1 MPRKVT
7 VPDFTESE
15 EGTKHYKRFK
25 GLDYSTDETQI
36 DDGRSPRAV
45 NVIADEGG
53 FPMDGA
59 RCCGLPMRTARLF
72 LSPES
77 SRTRMIMTKKN

>member
-45 NVIADEGG
+45 NVMAH
-53 FPMDGA
+53 A
-59 RCCGLPMRTARLF
+59 AAVYRCGRQGCSCRRYFSL
-72 LSPES
+72 
-77 SRTRMIMTKKN
+77 

>member
-53 FPMDGA
+53 FQHN
-59 RCCGLPMRTARLF
+59 F
-72 LSPES
+72 YSLSKVLLLS
-77 SRTRMIMTKKN
+77 VVVNR

>member
-1 MPRKVT
+1 MPRKVM

-53 FPMDGA
+53 FPERRYGWRTLLRFADADGKA
-59 RCCGLPMRTARLF
+59 VPVCRYFSL
-72 LSPES
+72 
-77 SRTRMIMTKKN
+77 

>member
-36 DDGRSPRAV
+36 DDGRSLRGSV
-45 NVIADEGG
+45 D
-53 FPMDGA
+53 
-59 RCCGLPMRTARLF
+59 
-72 LSPES
+72 
-77 SRTRMIMTKKN
+77 

>member
-45 NVIADEGG
+45 NV
-53 FPMDGA
+53 PS
-59 RCCGLPMRTARLF
+59 F
-72 LSPES
+72 LSVTS
-77 SRTRMIMTKKN
+77 DC